1 MENRFGKLFQ
11 DAEKKHKQKET
22 ENESQSKGVP
32 REDSITYEIETIIKD
47 ETKPK
52 YTG

>member
-11 DAEKKHKQKET
+11 DAEEKHKQKET